1 MLTDNG
7 ETGGG
12 RRRSTF
18 YVPLAENKTTPSSA
32 ADRKMQTSSSSTS
45 GGKKSQT
52 VTSPEKTVNGS
63 GGDLLDRKRTDETPK
78 TSLLRSAAPQRVIRS
93 RPVASRIAVTS
104 LSKGV
109 IKSQNSPKPLLTV
122 TKTIDGP
129 EGPQVP
135 ILMPVQKSPSLSPT
149 ARIRSPLLKVSAKL
163 LSSSAQALE
172 VINRSPSASP
182 AKTAS
187 QHSPLTLIRRSSSRK
202 LSRSSSTIL
211 TRTSSTK
218 LSASCRDDPV
228 KDSTK
233 SLHVDTSSSV
243 PVIVIDQSPDEKLLS
258 SAADKA
264 QERRHVKI
272 EDDEDTGVHSGEPS
286 SFGYNCTLYISFSAK
301 ITIILKIRY
310 TI

>member
-18 YVPLAENKTTPSSA
+18 YVPLGENKTTPSSA
-32 ADRKMQTSSSSTS
+32 VDRKMQTSSSS
-45 GGKKSQT
+45 GGKKSQS
-52 VTSPEKTVNGS
+52 VTSADKTVNGS
-63 GGDLLDRKRTDETPK
+63 SGDRDRGERDRKRTDDTPK
-78 TSLLRSAAPQRVIRS
+78 TSLQRTTTAQQRVIRS
-93 RPVASRIAVTS
+93 KPTVSRVAVSS
-104 LSKGV
+104 SPSKGA

-182 AKTAS
+182 AKTPS

-218 LSASCRDDPV
+218 LSASSRDDPV

-233 SLHVDTSSSV
+233 SLHVDTSCSV

-272 EDDEDTGVHSGEPS
+272 DDEEDTGVHSGEHS
-286 SFGYNCTLYISFSAK
+286 SFSYYA
-301 ITIILKIRY
+301 
-310 TI
+310 